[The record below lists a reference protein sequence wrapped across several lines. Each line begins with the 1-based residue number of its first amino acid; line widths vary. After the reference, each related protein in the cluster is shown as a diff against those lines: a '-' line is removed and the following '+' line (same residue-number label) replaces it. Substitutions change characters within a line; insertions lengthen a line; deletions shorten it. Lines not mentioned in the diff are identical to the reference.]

1 MTTGVRAGRQGAQLA
16 MLALSRRKNS
26 NAPREFWQLL
36 GAGKGEGTQSP
47 RHPQLCLCEAVT
59 NFRLSEL
66 PDVYIVTCCLW
77 ESVRCHRDSRP
88 M

>member
-16 MLALSRRKNS
+16 VLALSQRKNR

-47 RHPQLCLCEAVT
+47 RDPQLCLREVVT

-77 ESVRCHRDSRP
+77 ESVRRRRYSRP